1 MVYDVQYILINFIY
15 IKTHRW
21 RILGAQRSLLFLYH
35 RNSSLCICPSNRF
48 IQGWCGKF
56 KQIDGLLSKWKY
68 GWVYNSQI
76 LICLHM
82 VPLSFSQIHGGAC
95 ALVITGNIVMFTTIW
110 GFFKAFDNEDGF
122 EYSTWWEMDGAEP
135 KTQMSVRHL
144 ILDITLTINDTS
156 YTLLFYTFS
165 LCLL

>member
-1 MVYDVQYILINFIY
+1 MKILQFPNSYFSSY
-15 IKTHRW
+15 V
-21 RILGAQRSLLFLYH
+21 
-35 RNSSLCICPSNRF
+35 SSLS
-48 IQGWCGKF
+48 
-56 KQIDGLLSKWKY
+56 L
-68 GWVYNSQI
+68 
-76 LICLHM
+76 
-82 VPLSFSQIHGGAC
+82 SQIHGGAC

-165 LCLL
+165 LCLLYNHNLEAILIFVLCHSLWNKKYCKKLQKVVLLCVT